1 MKTES
6 DKGGGVA
13 GHPFGKKKI
22 GCFDKIPLK
31 KGSGSPLFQSVFS
44 PPPLFLFGNSRSATG
59 RIYLKSVCSAK

>member
-44 PPPLFLFGNSRSATG
+44 PPPFSSSEILDPPLEGYT
-59 RIYLKSVCSAK
+59 